1 VGENFIR
8 VVRFILIMPKIFSSP
23 NADSTTITTF
33 DGLEHDWEELIVKMY
48 DDDFYYDY
56 LGKQALSSSI
66 IKTILKSP
74 KEYQKYLN
82 KEGDDNTQPLR
93 DGKLFHWRVLEPDK
107 FDDLNILDISSKNT
121 KAYREAVAEM
131 GEVYTLKE
139 TTMAIQL
146 ADILHNNKEAMEL
159 IADGDYEVPQMQMI
173 EGIPIRGKAD
183 ILLNDTHIIDLKTT
197 ADISTFQ
204 WSARKY
210 GYDLQ
215 AYLYLQLFPEA
226 EKFTF
231 LCIDKKTH
239 DIGIYECSEEF
250 LLSGKEKLERGLQ
263 QYKDFFVVE
272 NSDEVINQFV
282 IRKTI

>member
-1 VGENFIR
+1 MGENFIR
-8 VVRFILIMPKIFSSP
+8 VIRFILIMPKIFSSP

-33 DGLEHDWEELIVKMY
+33 DGLEHDWGELIVKMY

-146 ADILHNNKEAMEL
+146 ADILHNNREAMEL

-250 LLSGKEKLERGLQ
+250 LLSGKEKLERGLK